1 VKRQR
6 YQYKLKMEIKPSTMT
21 SERIA
26 ALEEVGFVWD
36 SHGAA
41 WMERINEL
49 QDYAEKFGSCDIST
63 GYQNSYS
70 PKSPKLASWVKCQ
83 RRQYKMYEEGKPSNM
98 TPQRI
103 SALENIAGFEWE
115 THLQQQQLQR
125 VVSSANKEQRN
136 R

>member
-21 SERIA
+21 SQRIE

-36 SHGAA
+36 FHGAA

-49 QDYAEKFGSCDIST
+49 QDYTETFGSCNIST
-63 GYQNSYS
+63 SYHHS
-70 PKSPKLASWVKCQ
+70 YSPKLASWVKCQ
-83 RRQYKMYEEGKPSNM
+83 RRQYKMHNEGKPCNM

-103 SALENIAGFEWE
+103 SALNRIAGFEWE
-115 THLQQQQLQR
+115 TR
-125 VVSSANKEQRN
+125 KYNSSNSIESSSVNKEQQN